1 MSSYCFLFVN
11 SLLFMMLVKIWKN
24 KGNIGLDF
32 FLCLLFTFLGN
43 MAFPSVNTVIA
54 LINAIMGI
62 KLTKI

>member
-1 MSSYCFLFVN
+1 
-11 SLLFMMLVKIWKN
+11 MMLVKIWKN